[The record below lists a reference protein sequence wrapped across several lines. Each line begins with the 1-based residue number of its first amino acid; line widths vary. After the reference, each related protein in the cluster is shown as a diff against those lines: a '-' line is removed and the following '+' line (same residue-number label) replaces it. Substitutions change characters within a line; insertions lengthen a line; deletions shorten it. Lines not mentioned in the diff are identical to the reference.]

1 MSTNRYNV
9 STFMPV
15 TKGGVAKRYELAF
28 GSGSEKSTDTMR
40 ASNCNALGILLET
53 KPELFTDEEGNALQS
68 GQLYNEGYI
77 GVGGNVVTC
86 VSRIGAGGNE
96 AAFITLPDGTQ
107 VPLATPA
114 TTSSQGGTLPS

>member
-1 MSTNRYNV
+1 MNRYNV

-15 TKGGVAKRYELAF
+15 TKGGVARKYELAF
-28 GSGSEKSTDTMR
+28 GSGSAKSNDNMR
-40 ASNCNALGILLET
+40 AGNCNALGRLLET
-53 KPELFTDEEGNALQS
+53 KPELFTDEEGNQLQS

-86 VSRIGAGGNE
+86 VSRIGAGSTE

-107 VPLATPA
+107 VPLETPSA
-114 TTSSQGGTLPS
+114 TSSNGGRLPE